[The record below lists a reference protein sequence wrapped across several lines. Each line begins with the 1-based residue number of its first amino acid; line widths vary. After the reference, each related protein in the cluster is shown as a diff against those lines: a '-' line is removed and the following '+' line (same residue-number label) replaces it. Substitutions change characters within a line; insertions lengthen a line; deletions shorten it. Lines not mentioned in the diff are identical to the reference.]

1 MTILAPAPP
10 AANGASS
17 FYISNDHYFYPG
29 FLFGIPRKLED
40 LLGPFRWET
49 GIVYCDASDAKI
61 QCKEVSPNGH
71 HPHANGILLAD
82 DGKTLMVNDV
92 IDGSTTIYDIDSS
105 SKLLTVRKK
114 VKLGAAA
121 DNLSFIPG
129 TGDIAVCVF
138 PHIGHLIHKL
148 SGENVLN
155 SSVTASAAVLRL
167 VKSKEYE
174 PEVLFWDDGSQ
185 ISGLTGAAVDPKRKK
200 LIAGGVYEQH
210 FVVCDLG
217 NEQF

>member
-114 VKLGAAA
+114 VVCLIRCGRLKAEIADTGVQKLGAAA

-129 TGDIAVCVF
+129 TGDIAVC
-138 PHIGHLIHKL
+138 GE
-148 SGENVLN
+148 SGTIAILVNPF
-155 SSVTASAAVLRL
+155 AA
-167 VKSKEYE
+167 
-174 PEVLFWDDGSQ
+174 
-185 ISGLTGAAVDPKRKK
+185 T
-200 LIAGGVYEQH
+200 
-210 FVVCDLG
+210 
-217 NEQF
+217 